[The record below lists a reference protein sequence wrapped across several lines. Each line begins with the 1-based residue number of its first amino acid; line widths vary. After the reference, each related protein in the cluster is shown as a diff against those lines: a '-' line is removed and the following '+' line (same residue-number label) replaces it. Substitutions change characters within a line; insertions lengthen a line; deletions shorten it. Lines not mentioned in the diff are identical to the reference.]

1 MRWTD
6 PAAGSIAAVRPMPPL
21 TIPPGTPIMMGT
33 PPRPMAEALLPED
46 IPLDVWPMEP
56 EHSLL
61 ATVQATDCRI
71 M

>member
-1 MRWTD
+1 
-6 PAAGSIAAVRPMPPL
+6 MPPL

-71 M
+71 V